1 MQVIQIKDVCK
12 AFDQRQVLN
21 NISLS
26 VEEGEIF
33 GLLGPSGAGKTTLI
47 KMLIGLLSATSGNIA
62 ILGKELDKKIDE
74 SFPSFGMV
82 LDNDGLYDRLNC
94 YDNLELYARIYSIS
108 NRKKVINDLLEKV
121 GLIESSKKSVSNLS
135 KGMRQRLSFARAI
148 LHSPKIVFL
157 DEPTSGL
164 DPATTLQI
172 HSMMKMLKESGTTI
186 FLTTHN
192 MNEAQKMCDHLAL
205 LNEGNIVE
213 EGTPEDICLH
223 HRKKCEVNIEMTN
236 GEKYMVD
243 SHDLLTVLQTVL
255 DTNNKIR
262 SIHSNEPN
270 LEEVFIELTGRDLRL
285 KQLTTFVLSSLNK
298 LRIH

>member
-223 HRKKCEVNIEMTN
+223 HRKKCEVNIETTN

-270 LEEVFIELTGRDLRL
+270 LEEVFIELTGRDLR
-285 KQLTTFVLSSLNK
+285 
-298 LRIH
+298 

>member
-94 YDNLELYARIYSIS
+94 YDNLELYSRIYSIS

-223 HRKKCEVNIEMTN
+223 HRKKCEVNVEMTN

-270 LEEVFIELTGRDLRL
+270 LEEVFIELTGRDLR
-285 KQLTTFVLSSLNK
+285 
-298 LRIH
+298 

>member
-135 KGMRQRLSFARAI
+135 KGMRQRLSYARAI

-270 LEEVFIELTGRDLRL
+270 LEEVFIELTGRDLR
-285 KQLTTFVLSSLNK
+285 
-298 LRIH
+298 

>member
-12 AFDQRQVLN
+12 AFDQLQVLN

-26 VEEGEIF
+26 VEEGGIF

-172 HSMMKMLKESGTTI
+172 HSMMKTLKESGTTI

-213 EGTPEDICLH
+213 EGTPEDICLL

-270 LEEVFIELTGRDLRL
+270 LEEVFIELTGRDLR
-285 KQLTTFVLSSLNK
+285 
-298 LRIH
+298 

>member
-82 LDNDGLYDRLNC
+82 LDKDGLYDRLNC

-270 LEEVFIELTGRDLRL
+270 LEEVFIELTGRDLR
-285 KQLTTFVLSSLNK
+285 
-298 LRIH
+298 

>member
-12 AFDQRQVLN
+12 AFDQLQVLN

-172 HSMMKMLKESGTTI
+172 HSMMKTLKESGTTI
-186 FLTTHN
+186 FLTTQN

-213 EGTPEDICLH
+213 EGTPEDICLL

-270 LEEVFIELTGRDLRL
+270 LEEVFIELTGRDLR
-285 KQLTTFVLSSLNK
+285 
-298 LRIH
+298 

>member
-94 YDNLELYARIYSIS
+94 YDNLELYARIYSIR

-172 HSMMKMLKESGTTI
+172 HSMMKTLKESGTTI

-270 LEEVFIELTGRDLRL
+270 LEEVFIELTGRDLR
-285 KQLTTFVLSSLNK
+285 
-298 LRIH
+298 

>member
-164 DPATTLQI
+164 GPATTLQI
-172 HSMMKMLKESGTTI
+172 HSMMKTLKESGTTI

-270 LEEVFIELTGRDLRL
+270 LEEVFIELTGRDLR
-285 KQLTTFVLSSLNK
+285 
-298 LRIH
+298 

>member
-223 HRKKCEVNIEMTN
+223 HSKKCEVNIEMTN

-270 LEEVFIELTGRDLRL
+270 LEEVFIELTGRDLR
-285 KQLTTFVLSSLNK
+285 
-298 LRIH
+298 

>member
-1 MQVIQIKDVCK
+1 MTFT
-12 AFDQRQVLN
+12 FDQLQVLN

-172 HSMMKMLKESGTTI
+172 HSMMKTLKESGTTI
-186 FLTTHN
+186 FLTIHN

-213 EGTPEDICLH
+213 EGTPEDICLL

-270 LEEVFIELTGRDLRL
+270 LEEVFIELTGRDLR
-285 KQLTTFVLSSLNK
+285 
-298 LRIH
+298 

>member
-62 ILGKELDKKIDE
+62 ILGKKLDKKIDE

-270 LEEVFIELTGRDLRL
+270 LEEVFIELTGRDLR
-285 KQLTTFVLSSLNK
+285 
-298 LRIH
+298 

>member
-12 AFDQRQVLN
+12 AFDQLQVLN

-33 GLLGPSGAGKTTLI
+33 GLIGPSGAGKTTLI

-270 LEEVFIELTGRDLRL
+270 LEEVFIELTGRDLR
-285 KQLTTFVLSSLNK
+285 
-298 LRIH
+298 

>member
-172 HSMMKMLKESGTTI
+172 HSMMKTLKESGTTI

-192 MNEAQKMCDHLAL
+192 MNEAQKMCDHIAL

-270 LEEVFIELTGRDLRL
+270 LEEVFIELTGRDLR
-285 KQLTTFVLSSLNK
+285 
-298 LRIH
+298 

>member
-12 AFDQRQVLN
+12 AFDQLQVLN

-172 HSMMKMLKESGTTI
+172 HSMMKTLKESGTTI

-213 EGTPEDICLH
+213 EGTPDDICLL

-270 LEEVFIELTGRDLRL
+270 LEEVFIELTGRDLR
-285 KQLTTFVLSSLNK
+285 
-298 LRIH
+298 

>member
-172 HSMMKMLKESGTTI
+172 HSMMKTLKESGTTF

-270 LEEVFIELTGRDLRL
+270 LEEVFIELTGRDLR
-285 KQLTTFVLSSLNK
+285 
-298 LRIH
+298 

>member
-94 YDNLELYARIYSIS
+94 YDNLELNARIYSIIKL
-108 NRKKVINDLLEKV
+108 KKVINDLLEKV

-270 LEEVFIELTGRDLRL
+270 LEEVFIELTGRDLR
-285 KQLTTFVLSSLNK
+285 
-298 LRIH
+298 

>member
-12 AFDQRQVLN
+12 AFDQLQVLN

-26 VEEGEIF
+26 VEEGGIF

-270 LEEVFIELTGRDLRL
+270 LEEVFIELTGRDLR
-285 KQLTTFVLSSLNK
+285 
-298 LRIH
+298 

>member
-62 ILGKELDKKIDE
+62 ILWKELDKKIDE

-172 HSMMKMLKESGTTI
+172 HSMMKTLKESGTTI

-270 LEEVFIELTGRDLRL
+270 LEEVFIELTGRDLR
-285 KQLTTFVLSSLNK
+285 
-298 LRIH
+298 

>member
-255 DTNNKIR
+255 DTNNKVR
-262 SIHSNEPN
+262 SINSNEPN
-270 LEEVFIELTGRDLRL
+270 LEEVFIELTGRDLR
-285 KQLTTFVLSSLNK
+285 
-298 LRIH
+298 

>member
-108 NRKKVINDLLEKV
+108 NRKKVIDDLLEKV

-148 LHSPKIVFL
+148 LHSPKIVFF

-270 LEEVFIELTGRDLRL
+270 LEEVFIELTGRDLR
-285 KQLTTFVLSSLNK
+285 
-298 LRIH
+298 

>member
-172 HSMMKMLKESGTTI
+172 HSMMKTLKESGTTI

-255 DTNNKIR
+255 DTNNKIC

-270 LEEVFIELTGRDLRL
+270 LEEVFIELTGRDLR
-285 KQLTTFVLSSLNK
+285 
-298 LRIH
+298 

>member
-172 HSMMKMLKESGTTI
+172 HSMMKTLKESGTTI

-223 HRKKCEVNIEMTN
+223 HRKKCEVNVEMTN

-270 LEEVFIELTGRDLRL
+270 LEEVFIELTGRDLR
-285 KQLTTFVLSSLNK
+285 
-298 LRIH
+298 

>member
-255 DTNNKIR
+255 DTNNKTR

-270 LEEVFIELTGRDLRL
+270 LEEVFIELTGRDLR
-285 KQLTTFVLSSLNK
+285 
-298 LRIH
+298 

>member
-1 MQVIQIKDVCK
+1 MKVIQIKDVCK

-270 LEEVFIELTGRDLRL
+270 LEEVFIELTGRDLR
-285 KQLTTFVLSSLNK
+285 
-298 LRIH
+298 

>member
-172 HSMMKMLKESGTTI
+172 HSMMKTLKESGTTI

-270 LEEVFIELTGRDLRL
+270 LEEVFI
-285 KQLTTFVLSSLNK
+285 
-298 LRIH
+298 

>member
-172 HSMMKMLKESGTTI
+172 HSMMKTLKESGTTI

-192 MNEAQKMCDHLAL
+192 MNEAQKMCNHLAL

-270 LEEVFIELTGRDLRL
+270 LEEVFIELTGRDLR
-285 KQLTTFVLSSLNK
+285 
-298 LRIH
+298 

>member
-148 LHSPKIVFL
+148 LHPPKIVFL

-192 MNEAQKMCDHLAL
+192 MNEAQKMCDHRAL

-270 LEEVFIELTGRDLRL
+270 LEEVFIELTGRDLR
-285 KQLTTFVLSSLNK
+285 
-298 LRIH
+298 

>member
-192 MNEAQKMCDHLAL
+192 MNGAQKMCDHLAL

-270 LEEVFIELTGRDLRL
+270 LEEVFIELTGRDLR
-285 KQLTTFVLSSLNK
+285 
-298 LRIH
+298 

>member
-94 YDNLELYARIYSIS
+94 YDNLEMYARIYSIS

-270 LEEVFIELTGRDLRL
+270 LEEVFIELTGRDLR
-285 KQLTTFVLSSLNK
+285 
-298 LRIH
+298 

>member
-1 MQVIQIKDVCK
+1 MTFT
-12 AFDQRQVLN
+12 FDQLQVLN

-172 HSMMKMLKESGTTI
+172 HSMMKTLKESGTTI

-213 EGTPEDICLH
+213 EGTPEDICLL

-270 LEEVFIELTGRDLRL
+270 LEEVFIELTGRDLR
-285 KQLTTFVLSSLNK
+285 
-298 LRIH
+298 

>member
-205 LNEGNIVE
+205 LNEGNIDE

-270 LEEVFIELTGRDLRL
+270 LEEVFIELTGRDLR
-285 KQLTTFVLSSLNK
+285 
-298 LRIH
+298 

>member
-172 HSMMKMLKESGTTI
+172 HSMMKTLKESGTTI
-186 FLTTHN
+186 FLTTHT

-270 LEEVFIELTGRDLRL
+270 LEEVFIELTGRDLR
-285 KQLTTFVLSSLNK
+285 
-298 LRIH
+298 

>member
-243 SHDLLTVLQTVL
+243 SRDLLTVLQTVL

-270 LEEVFIELTGRDLRL
+270 LEEVFIELTGRDLR
-285 KQLTTFVLSSLNK
+285 
-298 LRIH
+298 

>member
-1 MQVIQIKDVCK
+1 MQIIQIKDVCK
-12 AFDQRQVLN
+12 SFDQRQVLN

-47 KMLIGLLSATSGNIA
+47 KMLIGLLPATSGNIA

-94 YDNLELYARIYSIS
+94 YNNLELYARIYSIS

-172 HSMMKMLKESGTTI
+172 HSMMKTLKESGTTI

-270 LEEVFIELTGRDLRL
+270 LEEVFIELTGRDLR
-285 KQLTTFVLSSLNK
+285 
-298 LRIH
+298 

>member
-148 LHSPKIVFL
+148 S
-157 DEPTSGL
+157 
-164 DPATTLQI
+164 LQI

-270 LEEVFIELTGRDLRL
+270 LEEVFIELTGRDLR
-285 KQLTTFVLSSLNK
+285 
-298 LRIH
+298 